1 MSCWSIR
8 KVMTKHSNTSLKSSY
23 LEAEG
28 LDSRGVRLRQARMR
42 AGLSIKDI
50 SEELNI
56 LPRHLDSIEND
67 SADEALPKTF
77 INGYMN
83 SYARFLGVDP
93 ALLKTAPAPEQQGDN
108 LAGTG
113 AGTADDPGQ
122 SCAVDCVA
130 GAEPSPDSSANS
142 SPIPA
147 ALKGGMNT
155 VIHQTSFYQH
165 QAHRTYYG
173 VGLVVLLMG
182 GLMWM
187 SAEPLLPPNP
197 GLTEVHVETPKGITV
212 ESLDAE
218 LPPVASN
225 SAASSDGTLETAALG
240 ASLAEAEMT
249 PQEQAELVAEL
260 RHSYAMMG
268 ADNAALLAIEQRM
281 AAKPLAAVVSY
292 SGDSTRQESE
302 SVLHAGEN
310 GLMAGVGV
318 ITGSE
323 LAFFFS
329 GDCWIKVV
337 DGDDRVIYEAV
348 AKANASLELKGQPPF
363 KVTLGYA
370 PAVQVSYNGEPVE
383 IDTRQGR
390 NVARLVLGS

>member
-1 MSCWSIR
+1 
-8 KVMTKHSNTSLKSSY
+8 MTKHSSTAFKSSV
-23 LEAEG
+23 
-28 LDSRGVRLRQARMR
+28 LDIEETESRGMRLRQARMR

-50 SEELNI
+50 SEELKI

-67 SADEALPKTF
+67 SAEEVLPKTF
-77 INGYMN
+77 ANGYMS

-93 ALLKTAPAPEQQGDN
+93 ALLKTAKEPEDKNVN
-108 LAGTG
+108 LADGADGSGLSPTG
-113 AGTADDPGQ
+113 GAQ
-122 SCAVDCVA
+122 VESECV
-130 GAEPSPDSSANS
+130 SAS
-142 SPIPA
+142 LTDEVVSPIPA
-147 ALKGGMNT
+147 ALKSGMSA
-155 VIHQTSFYQH
+155 VIHQSAFYQH
-165 QAHRTYYG
+165 LAHRTYYG

-187 SAEPLLPPNP
+187 NTDPVLPPST

-212 ESLDAE
+212 ESLEDE
-218 LPPVASN
+218 LVSTSTAG
-225 SAASSDGTLETAALG
+225 DTGTKAVLGTSLE
-240 ASLAEAEMT
+240 EAEMT
-249 PQEQAELVAEL
+249 PQQQAELVAEL

-268 ADNAALLAIEQRM
+268 ADNEALHAIEQRM
-281 AAKPLAAVVSY
+281 GARPLAAVVSY
-292 SGDSTRQESE
+292 SGESTRQESE

-310 GLMAGVGV
+310 GLMTGAGS

-383 IDTRQGR
+383 IDTRKGR

>member
-1 MSCWSIR
+1 
-8 KVMTKHSNTSLKSSY
+8 
-23 LEAEG
+23 
-28 LDSRGVRLRQARMR
+28 
-42 AGLSIKDI
+42 
-50 SEELNI
+50 
-56 LPRHLDSIEND
+56 
-67 SADEALPKTF
+67 
-77 INGYMN
+77 
-83 SYARFLGVDP
+83 
-93 ALLKTAPAPEQQGDN
+93 
-108 LAGTG
+108 
-113 AGTADDPGQ
+113 
-122 SCAVDCVA
+122 
-130 GAEPSPDSSANS
+130 
-142 SPIPA
+142 
-147 ALKGGMNT
+147 
-155 VIHQTSFYQH
+155 
-165 QAHRTYYG
+165 
-173 VGLVVLLMG
+173 
-182 GLMWM
+182 
-187 SAEPLLPPNP
+187 
-197 GLTEVHVETPKGITV
+197 
-212 ESLDAE
+212 
-218 LPPVASN
+218 
-225 SAASSDGTLETAALG
+225 
-240 ASLAEAEMT
+240 
-249 PQEQAELVAEL
+249 
-260 RHSYAMMG
+260 MG